1 MGDGP
6 CTHKAEALLFFLLF
20 CFSSLQRGL
29 FYKTKTAALS
39 LSIRSLSLSLFPSRC
54 VRVAKEIK
62 RTAETLPLFS
72 WTATHLSHHFFSSLL
87 LELHHKRK
95 PKRK

>member
-1 MGDGP
+1 MGLAHTKP
-6 CTHKAEALLFFLLF
+6 KLFSSSSSSVFLLCSVGYF
-20 CFSSLQRGL
+20 IKQRQQPSASQ
-29 FYKTKTAALS
+29 FA
-39 LSIRSLSLSLFPSRC
+39 LSLFPSRC